1 MAIVRERIADK
12 HRYDDWRK
20 RERLAGLATEEED
33 ARKLGDEIRAVLGRV
48 ENRLPDEPADR
59 QCWVDLIA
67 LLKDA
72 VTTADQIVGCC
83 RVKSDDVAMEE

>member
-1 MAIVRERIADK
+1 MTAVREHIADK
-12 HRYDDWRK
+12 HRYDSWRK

-33 ARKLGDEIRAVLGRV
+33 ARKLASEIRTVLGRV
-48 ENRLPDEPADR
+48 ENRLPDDPADR
-59 QCWVDLIA
+59 QCWADLIA

-72 VTTADQIVGCC
+72 ATTADQIVGCA